1 MRSCLDPRSLR
12 VIIFFPLTIFTSAI
26 RTSFGCSETSALSF
40 SGQQKIRLIRSRL
53 VSDNGLNG
61 FLLPSL
67 FLHRGEECG
76 SFLVSPAYPLS
87 PPLFSSIASIAR
99 RLISARAGL
108 PVSVMGRQGRKT
120 MCFGIS
126 WRVSFARQ
134 RSRRRA
140 SCVGGAWHTR
150 VRASP
155 STASGTPVRKKGQ
168 GRELCR
174 RASSS
179 ST

>member
-1 MRSCLDPRSLR
+1 MWK
-12 VIIFFPLTIFTSAI
+12 FF
-26 RTSFGCSETSALSF
+26 G
-40 SGQQKIRLIRSRL
+40 
-53 VSDNGLNG
+53 
-61 FLLPSL
+61 
-67 FLHRGEECG
+67 
-76 SFLVSPAYPLS
+76 VSPAYPIS

-120 MCFGIS
+120 MCLGIS

-174 RASSS
+174 RASRS